1 MESNTNLMMPNT
13 NLIENEDEIPMWI
26 RNRRITMPPF
36 RTSRDYMMR
45 VLPLLPADPT
55 SSDSNADSNSDSD
68 SSAVSTFVHPGW
80 NNLGA

>member
-1 MESNTNLMMPNT
+1 MMPNTNLMMPNT
-13 NLIENEDEIPMWI
+13 NLIEFPDEVPLWI
-26 RNRRITMPPF
+26 NPF
-36 RTSRDYMMR
+36 RTYRDYMMR

>member
-1 MESNTNLMMPNT
+1 MMPNTNLMMPNT
-13 NLIENEDEIPMWI
+13 NLIEFDDEIPLWI
-26 RNRRITMPPF
+26 NRRITMPPF

-55 SSDSNADSNSDSD
+55 SYDSNADSNSDSD